1 MNMKILNEFKIT
13 KVTSQQSKRNREYCI
28 FRFVRDTNGRL
39 TLELLEIVKARNVK
53 SVKNRKGQFL
63 VIPKS
68 AIKLYE
74 VIE

>member
-1 MNMKILNEFKIT
+1 MNMNILNEFKIT
-13 KVTSQQSKRNREYCI
+13 KVSQQSKRKFREYCI